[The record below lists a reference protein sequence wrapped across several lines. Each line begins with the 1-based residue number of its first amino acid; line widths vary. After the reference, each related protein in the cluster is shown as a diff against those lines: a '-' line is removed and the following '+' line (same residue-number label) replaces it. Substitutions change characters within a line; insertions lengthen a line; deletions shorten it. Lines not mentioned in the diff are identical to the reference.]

1 MSSSANKT
9 IYERVVAIT
18 HVYLGPAADRF
29 IDRQIE
35 NHLHKTP
42 KALTKE
48 DLVSLTSWIK
58 VIVSLICDDPDIVE
72 EYILELNKIT
82 MPKPKKKSI

>member
-1 MSSSANKT
+1 MSSSKNKT
-9 IYERVVAIT
+9 TYERVVEIT

-35 NHLHKTP
+35 NHLHKSP
-42 KALTKE
+42 KSLTKN
-48 DLVSLTSWIK
+48 DLNSLTSWIK

-72 EYILELNKIT
+72 EYIHELNRLTIT
-82 MPKPKKKSI
+82 KNNKKGI